1 MIKGAEFMNT
11 TYSKEDLR
19 FVRIYHIVGIFVIC
33 IASFPLH
40 FSYEW
45 SGASAIIGIFT
56 PINESIWEHLKLVFW
71 PLLLWW
77 GVGFLVYRESKHLN
91 LTKWLTAMM
100 VSVVLSMLII
110 VGWYYT
116 WTSGLEIESSIIDIG
131 SLFLAV
137 PIAQLIAIHVYRVIE
152 PKLVYLILSL
162 FFLLILAGMF
172 INFTFNTPNFPI
184 FIPSN

>member
-1 MIKGAEFMNT
+1 
-11 TYSKEDLR
+11 
-19 FVRIYHIVGIFVIC
+19 
-33 IASFPLH
+33 
-40 FSYEW
+40 
-45 SGASAIIGIFT
+45 
-56 PINESIWEHLKLVFW
+56 
-71 PLLLWW
+71 
-77 GVGFLVYRESKHLN
+77 
-91 LTKWLTAMM
+91 M

-152 PKLVYLILSL
+152 PKLVYLMLTF